1 MPAMVILP
9 SSAIYPKISALEA
22 GSHFMCERAPG
33 ESEGSM
39 AIYQIIKYDY
49 NFEEIFKNMN
59 YKIPA
64 VNCSTGF
71 MRLFLPDTQVKP
83 VKMILA
89 PQDVVKIAD
98 KDTFF
103 VQ

>member
-9 SSAIYPKISALEA
+9 TFIAHPKISTLET

-33 ESEGSM
+33 ESGGSM
-39 AIYQIIKYDY
+39 AVYQIVSYDS
-49 NFEEIFKNMN
+49 EIFKNMS

-64 VNCSTGF
+64 INCSTGF
-71 MRLFLPDTQVKP
+71 MRIFPPDANVIP
-83 VKMILA
+83 VKMVLA

-98 KDTFF
+98 KDTIF

>member
-9 SSAIYPKISALEA
+9 ASIVHPKISTLET

-33 ESEGSM
+33 ESGGSM
-39 AIYQIIKYDY
+39 AVYQIVSYDSG
-49 NFEEIFKNMN
+49 IFKNMS

-64 VNCSTGF
+64 INCSTGF
-71 MRLFLPDTQVKP
+71 MRIFPSDANVIP
-83 VKMILA
+83 VKMVLA

-98 KDTFF
+98 KDAIF

>member
-9 SSAIYPKISALEA
+9 TSIVHPKISTLET

-33 ESEGSM
+33 ESGGSM
-39 AIYQIIKYDY
+39 AVYQIVSYDSG
-49 NFEEIFKNMN
+49 IFKNMG

-64 VNCSTGF
+64 INCSTGF
-71 MRLFLPDTQVKP
+71 MRIFPPDANVIP
-83 VKMILA
+83 VKMVLA

-98 KDTFF
+98 KDAIF

>member
-1 MPAMVILP
+1 MSAMVILP
-9 SSAIYPKISALEA
+9 SSIVHPKISTLET

-33 ESEGSM
+33 ESGGSM
-39 AIYQIIKYDY
+39 AVYQIVSYDSG
-49 NFEEIFKNMN
+49 IFKNMG

-64 VNCSTGF
+64 INCSTGF
-71 MRLFLPDTQVKP
+71 MRIFPPDANVIP
-83 VKMILA
+83 VKMVLA

-98 KDTFF
+98 KDTIF